1 MQITIKQEELEAALR
16 VHLKAM
22 GITGAVQEVTFTQ
35 SRSEGQL
42 ITHIEVGAPDKLA
55 VNDELVTVQK
65 TTSVQ
70 TAPRTE
76 PVIPVQDNSAIE
88 IPETSLVEK
97 VEDAWR
103 SSHPKV
109 EAKPAATG
117 QSLFS

>member
-65 TTSVQ
+65 TTPVQ

-97 VEDAWR
+97 VESAWQAR
-103 SSHPKV
+103 DRKV